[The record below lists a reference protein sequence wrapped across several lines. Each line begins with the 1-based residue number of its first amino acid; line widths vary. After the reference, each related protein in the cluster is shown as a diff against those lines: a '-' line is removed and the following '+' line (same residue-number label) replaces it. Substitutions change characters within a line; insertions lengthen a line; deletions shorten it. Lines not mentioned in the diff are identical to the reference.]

1 MISPAAALVTLC
13 LVHVGVGGRDSRGE
27 SREQEVT
34 GGGDRRRCLLHLL
47 VELVQPLGLS
57 ADSGT
62 EADRGEGAHLEV
74 TSVLW
79 QILDPASLRTAFE
92 LSVG

>member
-1 MISPAAALVTLC
+1 MLGWVEGTLVENP
-13 LVHVGVGGRDSRGE
+13 GSRRCQE
-27 SREQEVT
+27 EVT
-34 GGGDRRRCLLHLL
+34 EGGARRRCLLHLL

-57 ADSGT
+57 TDSGT

-79 QILDPASLRTAFE
+79 QTLDPASLRTAFE